1 MPGVFFVRSVSITVQ
16 FRKMTLKC
24 NNCNLVISELLAYVQ
39 NKLSVADEDSIVRI
53 CVATFTSEQIEE
65 ANNLLVQSLPTDLR
79 KTARKG
85 KGKANRLM
93 NDIIS
98 LFKVTDP
105 DILPVFVARDL
116 DRLPPI
122 TFDHLDVSKL
132 LKDLAAVQAELKN
145 IKSSYVTVDQL
156 EDVRRECRIL
166 KHTSPPFSA
175 AKVNMRRGAYRDSG
189 PIGLSQLDD
198 TIITNKSDRPN
209 DKTSSPRDF
218 NVDHKSI
225 NCMEGSAFENYKSQ
239 RTVESGER
247 ERDVERVSG
256 KDEGEREANNVLSHA
271 VSAPRG
277 TPSETALNQVTRT
290 DVTRMSFAQ
299 VTRTEGEWNV
309 VQRRKPKTGSYRYR
323 GAAGVS
329 NDENCNFKAA
339 DRKVPIFITMVHK
352 DTTESDI
359 MEYVYNK
366 TQEKIKLE
374 KISFLKG
381 NKDYNA
387 YKFFVSERKISIFLD
402 ETLWPQGVIFRRF
415 VNFRRKYSSGTD
427 GVTVKTIHGPTPT
440 GNG

>member
-1 MPGVFFVRSVSITVQ
+1 
-16 FRKMTLKC
+16 MTLKC

-65 ANNLLVQSLPTDLR
+65 ANNLLVHSLPTDLR

-85 KGKANRLM
+85 KGKANRLV

-98 LFKVTDP
+98 VFKVTDP
-105 DILPVFVARDL
+105 DVLPVFVARDL
-116 DRLPPI
+116 DKLPPI

-132 LKDLAAVQAELKN
+132 LKDLALVQAELKT

-156 EDVRRECRIL
+156 EDVKREFRIL

-189 PIGLSQLDD
+189 PIGFSQLDD
-198 TIITNKSDRPN
+198 TVITNHSDRPN
-209 DKTSSPRDF
+209 AKTSSPRDF
-218 NVDHKSI
+218 NVDYRSI
-225 NCMEGSAFENYKSQ
+225 NYMEGTRSALKNYKSQ

-247 ERDVERVSG
+247 ESDVERVSG
-256 KDEGEREANNVLSHA
+256 EDESEREANNVLSHT

-277 TPSETALNQVTRT
+277 TPSETTLNQATRGDAT
-290 DVTRMSFAQ
+290 SFAE
-299 VTRTEGEWNV
+299 VTKTEGEWNV
-309 VQRRKPKTGSYRYR
+309 VQRRKPKTASYRYR

-329 NDENCNFKAA
+329 KEENCNFKAA
-339 DRKVPIFITMVHK
+339 ERKVPIFITMVHK
-352 DTTESDI
+352 DTKESDI
-359 MEYVYNK
+359 VEYVYNK
-366 TQEKIKLE
+366 TQEHIKVE
-374 KISFLKG
+374 KITFLKG

-415 VNFRRKYSSGTD
+415 VNFKRKYSSGTN
-427 GVTVKTIHGPTPT
+427 GVTVKTMYGPTPT